1 MRRLIEPLIERDLAR
16 KMVFLSGPRQAGKTT
31 LAKAIAARRPGAQVF
46 NWDVLADRRVML
58 AQSWAPD
65 APLLVFDELHKM
77 KDWRHWLKGVAD
89 GRPPGQS
96 ILVTGSARLDAFR
109 QAGESLAGR
118 YFSWHLLP
126 ITVREFVAGAGVTP
140 DEALARLLQRG
151 GFPEPLFAE
160 TETDAQRWRQLY
172 LEGLLRDDILE
183 FSRIA
188 EVRAMRM
195 FVELLRE
202 RVGSPLS
209 LASIARDLQISPT
222 TLARYLE
229 ILESLHVVFVVRP
242 YHRNIAR
249 ALLKEPKVYL
259 HDTGLVRGDD
269 GARFENAC
277 AAMLYAAVQQ
287 RRDTEGVEISLH
299 YIRDKERREIDFV
312 ICERDEPVRLIE
324 AKWSD
329 PAVPG
334 YLAATAARF
343 PAATATLLLRHARH
357 REQRGAVAIE
367 PAAEWLAAARV

>member
-31 LAKAIAARRPGAQVF
+31 LAQAIAGRRPGAQIL

-58 AQSWAPD
+58 AQSWALD

-77 KDWRHWLKGVAD
+77 KDWRHWLKGVYD
-89 GRPPGQS
+89 GRRPGQA

-126 ITVREFVAGAGVTP
+126 VTVREFVAGAGVSP
-140 DEALARLLQRG
+140 EDALTRLLQRG
-151 GFPEPLFAE
+151 GFPEPLLAE
-160 TETDAQRWRQLY
+160 TDADAQRWRQLY
-172 LEGLLRDDILE
+172 LDGLIRDDILE
-183 FSRIA
+183 FSRIG

-209 LASIARDLQISPT
+209 LASIARDLQVSPT

-229 ILESLHVVFVVRP
+229 ILESLHVVFLVRP

-259 HDTGLVRGDD
+259 NDTGLVKGDD

-277 AAMLYAAVQQ
+277 AVLLHATVQQ
-287 RRDTEGVEISLH
+287 RRDAEGVDTSLH

-312 ICERDEPVRLIE
+312 ICEQGEPTRLIE
-324 AKWSD
+324 CKWADTS
-329 PAVPG
+329 VPP

-343 PAATATLLLRHARH
+343 PKATATLLLRHARQ
-357 REQRGAVAIE
+357 REQRGAVAVE
-367 PAAEWLAAARV
+367 PAAAWLAEI

>member
-31 LAKAIAARRPGAQVF
+31 LAQAIAGRRPGAQVL

-58 AQSWAPD
+58 AQSWVPD

-77 KDWRHWLKGVAD
+77 KDWRHWLKGVYD
-89 GRPPGQS
+89 GRRPGQA

-109 QAGESLAGR
+109 EAGESLAGR

-126 ITVREFVAGAGVTP
+126 VTVREFVAGAGVSP
-140 DEALARLLQRG
+140 EDALSRLLQRG
-151 GFPEPLFAE
+151 GFPGPLLAE
-160 TETDAQRWRQLY
+160 TDADAQRWRQLY
-172 LEGLLRDDILE
+172 LDGLIRDDILE
-183 FSRIA
+183 FSRIG

-209 LASIARDLQISPT
+209 LASIARDLQVSPT

-229 ILESLHVVFVVRP
+229 ILESLHIVFVVRP

-259 HDTGLVRGDD
+259 NDTGLVKGDD

-277 AAMLYAAVQQ
+277 AVLLHATVQQ
-287 RRDTEGVEISLH
+287 RRDAEGVDTALH

-312 ICERDEPVRLIE
+312 ICEQGEPVRLVE
-324 AKWSD
+324 CKWSD
-329 PAVPG
+329 ASVPP
-334 YLAATAARF
+334 YLAATASRF
-343 PAATATLLLRHARH
+343 PKATATLLLRHARQ
-357 REQRGAVAIE
+357 REQRGAVAVE
-367 PAAEWLAAARV
+367 PAAAWLAEI